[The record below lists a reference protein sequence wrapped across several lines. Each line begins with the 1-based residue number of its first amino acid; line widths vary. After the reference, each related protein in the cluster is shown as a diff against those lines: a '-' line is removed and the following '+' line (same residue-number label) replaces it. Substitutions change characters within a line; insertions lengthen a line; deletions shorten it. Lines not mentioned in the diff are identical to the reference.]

1 MNSEIQTEIVLPP
14 QPPTNQEE
22 RNIKNIIRQQVIKN
36 VLYTD
41 GTFVPGKFEY
51 VKDKNFREMLVT
63 AWQAI
68 NMTESWHFMAQPIDS
83 FMWSDDPQLNKI
95 NKKLQE
101 LYNNHSGFTY
111 GYTMREMQS
120 IARYGEVEYKKN
132 NKN

>member
-22 RNIKNIIRQQVIKN
+22 INIATITRQQVTRN

-51 VKDKNFREMLVT
+51 VKNKNVREMFST

-68 NMTESWHFMAQPIDS
+68 SAAEGWYFMAQPIES
-83 FMWSDDPQLNKI
+83 FMWSTDPQLNKI
-95 NKKLQE
+95 NKKIQE
-101 LYNNHSGFTY
+101 LYDNHSGFTY